1 METKQH
7 VAERPVV
14 DQRKWEAI
22 KKFLESKKKEN
33 TTHQNLWDTEK
44 AIVRGKF
51 IPISAYINKTE
62 TSQINN
68 LIMHLKLLEK
78 QEQPKSK
85 STRQR
90 EKVKIR
96 AEINEIKTKK
106 NKKKT
111 KKQNYKKN
119 QINGKKSCFFEKI
132 NKISKPLANMT
143 KWKREKTQVNKIRDE
158 KGDITTNIN
167 KILRII

>member
-1 METKQH
+1 MKL
-7 VAERPVV
+7 RP
-14 DQRKWEAI
+14 K
-22 KKFLESKKKEN
+22 
-33 TTHQNLWDTEK
+33 
-44 AIVRGKF
+44 
-51 IPISAYINKTE
+51 
-62 TSQINN
+62 
-68 LIMHLKLLEK
+68 
-78 QEQPKSK
+78 
-85 STRQR
+85 
-90 EKVKIR
+90 
-96 AEINEIKTKK
+96 
-106 NKKKT
+106 KKKT